1 MTDLFEKKLV
11 ILEMANNHMGDVNQG
26 LDIIIQFKNIVENYK
41 EFTFAFKFQ
50 YRDLDTFIHPDYKD
64 RMDIKYVKRFSE
76 TRLSEDEFLQLIE
89 RARSLGFKTI
99 CTPFDEVSVD
109 KIVTHGYDAIKI
121 GSCSIND
128 WPLLTKVAEAG
139 LPVIASTA
147 GIYLDEVNKVHNF
160 FRHRKIEHAIMHCVA
175 KYPSTPKD
183 LDISRIQAIKK
194 RCPTI
199 RHIGFSTHEDPN
211 IYSSVFMAVA
221 CGATIFEKH
230 VAINSFKHP
239 KAVNAYSVRPAQLD
253 CWLTALREAC
263 DMYKSNDV
271 GNKEEILALNAL
283 KRGVFVNRDVTV
295 GETLYE
301 KDFFYAI
308 PAEEEQYYSNDVS
321 KYCSFVAT
329 SSLKAN
335 DPVKYNSAK
344 RTDNRAYVLSAVK
357 AVQDLVDKS
366 GIVIPEKT
374 KIELSHHYGLYQFFM
389 YGMAM
394 FTIINREYCKKYLV
408 LLPCQKHPEQYHLK
422 KEEAFYIIWGDV
434 DITLNGETK
443 TYKKGDIV
451 IVEPGVKHRMETTS
465 GAVIEELST
474 THDSSDS
481 YYSVDEINKNK
492 NRKTF
497 VTYWREASEEN

>member
-1 MTDLFEKKLV
+1 MTDLFNKKLI
-11 ILEMANNHMGDVNQG
+11 ILEMANNHMGDVSHG
-26 LDIIIQFKNIVENYK
+26 LDIINAFHGVVENYK

-76 TRLSEDEFLQLIE
+76 TRLSEEEFIRLIE
-89 RARSLGFKTI
+89 RAKSLGFKVI
-99 CTPFDEVSVD
+99 CTPFDEISVD
-109 KIVTHGYDAIKI
+109 KIVKHGYDAIKI

-147 GIYLDEVNKVHNF
+147 GIDLYEVKKVHNF

-175 KYPSTPKD
+175 KYPSEPQDLNVSRLQKIQSMFPK
-183 LDISRIQAIKK
+183 LK
-194 RCPTI
+194 
-199 RHIGFSTHEDPN
+199 HVGFSTHEDPN

-221 CGATIFEKH
+221 CGANIFEKH
-230 VAINSFKHP
+230 VALPSIKHP
-239 KAVNAYSVRPAQLD
+239 NAVNSYSVRPPQLE
-253 CWLTALREAC
+253 CWLNALREAC
-263 DMYKSNDV
+263 AMYESSEANI
-271 GNKEEILALNAL
+271 KEEQDSLNSL
-283 KRGVFVNRDVTV
+283 KRGVFVNRDVDA
-295 GETLYE
+295 GERLFE

-308 PAEEEQYYSNDVS
+308 PAEDEQYYSNDVS
-321 KYCSFVAT
+321 KYCSFTAT

-335 DPVKYNSAK
+335 SAIKHNTVKRYDHRS
-344 RTDNRAYVLSAVK
+344 YVLSAVQV
-357 AVQDLVDKS
+357 VQELVEKS
-366 GIVIPEKT
+366 GIVIPENT

-434 DITLNGETK
+434 DITLNDVTK
-443 TYKKGDIV
+443 TYTKGDIV
-451 IVEPGVKHRMETTS
+451 VVEPGVKHKMETAS

-481 YYSVDEINKNK
+481 YYSVEEINKNK